1 MILGYSMYDECLHHL
16 RHGVGMLQVVSGL
29 DQGEKKKEVR
39 HRDFLL
45 SFSFHESRKSKR
57 EGLEEHTYFSQRK
70 PHNNNKNPKKNKQTK
85 KT

>member
-45 SFSFHESRKSKR
+45 SFSFLYPSFFLILRAKVGGGGRKVGKKKGR
-57 EGLEEHTYFSQRK
+57 YR
-70 PHNNNKNPKKNKQTK
+70 NNRVKG
-85 KT
+85 